1 MHSGVIKPHIIE
13 AQSRK
18 PFLLSAAVHLI
29 LLLFFTFGAFFFPKG
44 EVLKLGLGPGG
55 GQGDFMS
62 VGLAADI
69 GGGAGMYKSPITP
82 RPEAA
87 PPQET
92 SRKKAAVEPEPVSQQ
107 PVFERQTSKK
117 IKTPAPA
124 EKKRV
129 PEVPRLHRN
138 EQAEAA
144 RPGQIPRKSDP
155 GKGPSGGGG
164 GSGGGFGG
172 GQGVSIGSGTGEGNV
187 DSWYIR
193 QVEQRVGQNWL
204 QTSLGDPS
212 NMVQVQAVAS
222 FVVTSSGR
230 ITDIEIEKESG
241 IRSVDLAVM
250 RAIQA
255 STPLPPL
262 PSEFRGKSIR
272 FQAIFEFPPK

>member
-1 MHSGVIKPHIIE
+1 MQSGVIKPHIVE
-13 AQSRK
+13 EQSRK
-18 PFLLSAAVHLI
+18 PLLLSAGVHI
-29 LLLFFTFGAFFFPKG
+29 VLLLFFTFGSIFFPRG
-44 EVLKLGLGPGG
+44 EVLKLGMGPGG

-87 PPQET
+87 PPQEET
-92 SRKKAAVEPEPVSQQ
+92 RKQTAVEPEPAPEQ
-107 PVFERQTSKK
+107 PVFEQQTSKK
-117 IKTPAPA
+117 IAAPPA
-124 EKKRV
+124 EKKKE
-129 PEVPRLHRN
+129 PTPPPRLNRN

-155 GKGPSGGGG
+155 GKGPAGGGG

-187 DSWYIR
+187 NSWYIR

-212 NMVQVQAVAS
+212 KMQQVQAVAS

-241 IRSVDLAVM
+241 VRSVDLAVM

-262 PSEFRGKSIR
+262 PGEFRGKSVR
-272 FQAIFEFPPK
+272 FQAIFEYPPN

>member
-1 MHSGVIKPHIIE
+1 MASGVIKPHIVE
-13 AQSRK
+13 EKSRK
-18 PFLLSAAVHLI
+18 PVLLSVGVHAV
-29 LLLFFTFGAFFFPKG
+29 LLLFFTFGASFFPEG
-44 EVLKLGLGPGG
+44 EVLKLGMGQGG
-55 GQGDFMS
+55 GQGDFLS
-62 VGLAADI
+62 VGLAADL
-69 GGGAGMYKSPITP
+69 GGGAGMYKAPITP

-87 PPQET
+87 PPQEET
-92 SRKKAAVEPEPVSQQ
+92 RRRSVPETEPEPEQ
-107 PVFERQTSKK
+107 PVFEKQTSQK
-117 IKTPAPA
+117 IPAPSIA
-124 EKKRV
+124 K
-129 PEVPRLHRN
+129 EVPTTPLLHRN
-138 EQAEAA
+138 EQAETA

-155 GKGPSGGGG
+155 GKGPAGGGG

-187 DSWYIR
+187 NSWYIR

-204 QTSLGDPS
+204 LTSLGE
-212 NMVQVQAVAS
+212 NIQVQAVAS

-262 PSEFRGKSIR
+262 PGEFRGKSVR
-272 FQAIFEFPPK
+272 FQAVFEYPPK

>member
-1 MHSGVIKPHIIE
+1 ME
-13 AQSRK
+13 EQSRK
-18 PFLLSAAVHLI
+18 PLLLSAGVHVV
-29 LLLFFTFGAFFFPKG
+29 LLLFFTFGSIFFPRG
-44 EVLKLGLGPGG
+44 EVLKLGMGPGG

-69 GGGAGMYKSPITP
+69 GGGAGMYKAPITP

-87 PPQET
+87 PPQEEVT
-92 SRKKAAVEPEPVSQQ
+92 KKPAIEPEPAPEQ
-107 PVFERQTSKK
+107 PVFENQTSKK
-117 IKTPAPA
+117 ITTPPPA
-124 EKKRV
+124 EIKRE
-129 PEVPRLHRN
+129 PATPRLNRN
-138 EQAEAA
+138 EQAESA

-155 GKGPSGGGG
+155 GKGPTGGGG

-187 DSWYIR
+187 NSWYIR

-204 QTSLGDPS
+204 QTSLGDS
-212 NMVQVQAVAS
+212 TNQLQVEAVAS

-241 IRSVDLAVM
+241 IRSVDLAVL

-262 PSEFRGKSIR
+262 PGEFRGKSVR
-272 FQAIFEFPPK
+272 FQAIFEYPPK

>member
-1 MHSGVIKPHIIE
+1 MYSLVIKPHIVE

-18 PFLLSAAVHLI
+18 PILLSAAAHVI
-29 LLLFFTFGAFFFPKG
+29 LLLFFTFGAAFFPQG
-44 EVLKLGLGPGG
+44 EVLKLGMGPGG

-87 PPQET
+87 PPQEET
-92 SRKKAAVEPEPVSQQ
+92 RKKSAPEPEPAPEQ
-107 PVFERQTSKK
+107 PVFEQQTSKK
-117 IKTPAPA
+117 ITTPPPA
-124 EKKRV
+124 EKKRE
-129 PEVPRLHRN
+129 PAAPRLNRN

-155 GKGPSGGGG
+155 GKGPAGGGG

-187 DSWYIR
+187 NSWYIR

-204 QTSLGDPS
+204 QTSLGDIT
-212 NMVQVQAVAS
+212 NQVQAVAS

-230 ITDIEIEKESG
+230 ITDIEIEKGSG

-255 STPLPPL
+255 SNPLQPLPG
-262 PSEFRGKSIR
+262 EFRGKSVR
-272 FQAIFEFPPK
+272 FQAIFEYPPK

>member
-1 MHSGVIKPHIIE
+1 
-13 AQSRK
+13 
-18 PFLLSAAVHLI
+18 
-29 LLLFFTFGAFFFPKG
+29 
-44 EVLKLGLGPGG
+44 
-55 GQGDFMS
+55 MS

-69 GGGAGMYKSPITP
+69 GGGAGMYKAPITP

-87 PPQET
+87 PPQE
-92 SRKKAAVEPEPVSQQ
+92 SKPKPAVQEPEPEPET
-107 PVFERQTSKK
+107 PVFEESTAKK
-117 IKTPAPA
+117 TTPKPAA
-124 EKKRV
+124 EKA
-129 PEVPRLHRN
+129 PSTPRINRN
-138 EQAEAA
+138 EQAETA
-144 RPGQIPRKSDP
+144 RPGQIPRKSEP

-187 DSWYIR
+187 NSWYIR

-204 QTSLGDPS
+204 QTSLGDFS
-212 NMVQVQAVAS
+212 GRVEAVAS

-262 PSEFRGKSIR
+262 PREFGGKSVR
-272 FQAIFEFPPK
+272 FQAVFEFPPK